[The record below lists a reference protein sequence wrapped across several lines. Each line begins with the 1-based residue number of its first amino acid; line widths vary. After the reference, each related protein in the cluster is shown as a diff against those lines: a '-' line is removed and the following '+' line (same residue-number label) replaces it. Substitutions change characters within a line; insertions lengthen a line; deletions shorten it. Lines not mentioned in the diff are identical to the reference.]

1 MASLTIKNLPDSMLR
16 DLRKAAERDRRSLT
30 QQIIYLL
37 DVALRGRSRATTAN
51 ESQLTAWRELAGKWD
66 SDDGGDSD
74 RIAKRRTPGRE
85 VDL

>member
-1 MASLTIKNLPDSMLR
+1 MASLTIKNLPDSVLR
-16 DLRKAAERDRRSLT
+16 DLRRAAERDRRSLT
-30 QQIIYLL
+30 QEIIYLL

-51 ESQLTAWRELAGKWD
+51 ETQLTAWRELAGKWESED
-66 SDDGGDSD
+66 AGDAD